1 MRILVNYIHR
11 DGWWVHAIAEDAST
25 PIGEYVSVK
34 DEATLIRL
42 LRYVGATDA
51 DIDLVH
57 EDIRRGS
64 RGGIWIDLEPG
75 RRNLLRIRQPWSG
88 EARLA
93 G

>member
-1 MRILVNYIHR
+1 VRILANYMHR

-64 RGGIWIDLEPG
+64 RGGIWIELLVG
-75 RRNLLRIRQPWSG
+75 RRNLLHIRQPWC
-88 EARLA
+88 ELA
-93 G
+93 GLAG